1 MKRLVFLASLLFAL
15 NGLAQHNRNLVIL
28 SGTGE
33 PVQVYVNERL
43 VNEQPLKELRVSGLT
58 DNYYDVKIR
67 FANQPRKTMYAS
79 LYIPPLSEIVYE
91 IFASDRRRP
100 RGDFL
105 IKEIYPIDDQLPY
118 YQPDV
123 VFPWAVNTPQ
133 NSPIGTVQQNGQI
146 NINNNNNSNAN
157 NTDVSESQ
165 VVYVPGYQG
174 KIGCKIPVSTEKFE
188 NMFNAVKNEGF
199 ESSKLRVA
207 KQIIK
212 MNNCLTVPQ
221 LVKILGLFD
230 FDDSRLKLAKYAY
243 DYIYDLEDFNKVYSV
258 FDYESN
264 KRQLEKYIK
273 DRD

>member
-1 MKRLVFLASLLFAL
+1 
-15 NGLAQHNRNLVIL
+15 LVIL

-43 VNEQPLKELRVSGLT
+43 INERPLKELRVSGLT

-67 FANQPRKTMYAS
+67 FANQPRKSMYAS

-91 IFASDRRRP
+91 IFAPDRRHP

-123 VFPWAVNTPQ
+123 IFPWAVNTPQ
-133 NSPIGTVQQNGQI
+133 NSPSNTVQQNGQI
-146 NINNNNNSNAN
+146 NININNNSNAN
-157 NTDVSESQ
+157 NSDMSGSQ

-174 KIGCKIPVSTEKFE
+174 KIGCTPPVTTDKLE
-188 NMFNAVKNEGF
+188 NMLNAVKNEGF

-212 MNNCLTVPQ
+212 TNNCMTANQ
-221 LVKILGLFD
+221 LVQILNLFD
-230 FDDSRLKLAKYAY
+230 FDESRLKLAKYAY
-243 DYIYDLEDFNKVYSV
+243 DYIYDPGNFYKVYSV